1 MQRKSTALVG
11 VAVVAAL
18 VFALGAGAAGAAKH
32 GPGGNSAAA
41 KACQGT
47 GYLDLVREDG
57 TAFGTPGACVGYAA
71 RGGTLAPKRTW
82 KGVCTDDLAGSFSK
96 DASNN
101 TIIWFCDWFGIP
113 KEKFEAFGEALE
125 PWCPGT
131 QLART
136 WFPPGEGR
144 ANYTCLT
151 GLPA

>member
-1 MQRKSTALVG
+1 MQRASTPLVG
-11 VAVVAAL
+11 VAVVVAL
-18 VFALGAGAAGAAKH
+18 IFALGTGVAGAAKH

-57 TAFGTPGACVGYAA
+57 TAFGTPGACVAYTA

-82 KGVCTDDLAGSFSK
+82 ESVCTDDLAGSFSK
-96 DASNN
+96 DTSQNS
-101 TIIWFCDWFGIP
+101 IIWFCDWVRIP
-113 KEKFEAFGEALE
+113 KEQFEAFGEALE

-131 QLART
+131 QMALL

>member
-1 MQRKSTALVG
+1 MKRKSMALAGVVIALVL
-11 VAVVAAL
+11 AL
-18 VFALGAGAAGAAKH
+18 ASGAAGAAKD

-57 TAFGTPGACVGYAA
+57 TAFGTPGACVSYAA
-71 RGGTLAPKRTW
+71 RGGTLAPKW
-82 KGVCTDDLAGSFSK
+82 ESVCTDDLAGSFSK
-96 DASNN
+96 DASGK
-101 TIIWFCDWFGIP
+101 TIIWSCDWFGVP
-113 KEKFEAFGEALE
+113 KDQFEAFGQALE

>member
-11 VAVVAAL
+11 VAVLAAL
-18 VFALGAGAAGAAKH
+18 VFALGAGAAGAANH

-57 TAFGTPGACVGYAA
+57 TSFGTPGACVGYAA

-82 KGVCTDDLAGSFSK
+82 ERVCTDDLAGSFSK
-96 DASNN
+96 DASDG
-101 TIIWFCDWFGIP
+101 TITWFCDWFGIP
-113 KEKFEAFGEALE
+113 KEQFEAYGDALE

-131 QLART
+131 QMAFL